1 MKAHLPCILIL
12 SALLLIQS
20 FFMHQETKDRQV
32 AELQRDEAFELAQK
46 AQGRTVY
53 WFRAHME
60 TIRLQESN
68 NPNEQ

>member
-20 FFMHQETKDRQV
+20 FLMHQETKDRQV
-32 AELQRDEAFELAQK
+32 AELQRDEAFELTRK
-46 AQGRTVY
+46 AQDRTLY

-60 TIRLQESN
+60 TIRLQSN